1 MGTATSRHP
10 ETFETEDGRCPRTF
24 GQCRKE
30 EKETLRVCVFFYL
43 FAIREV
49 YFELLAI
56 KFIYLITTTTTVSVG
71 VEGHT
76 EVSGPERLVHG
87 RKVKIHASERF
98 NCVVIRFDSQVSH
111 FA

>member
-10 ETFETEDGRCPRTF
+10 ETFETEDGRCSRTF

-76 EVSGPERLVHG
+76 EVSGPKWFVHSW
-87 RKVKIHASERF
+87 KVQIHLGKTF
-98 NCVVIRFDSQVSH
+98 NVVVCWLNSQVSH